1 MVDKQVVH
9 TLLEFFLVIFMLQ
22 VRVDKPRGNKI
33 IFLMREFRNFAKKKK
48 KKNREKSR
56 FYLGKLNNNKCDG
69 KKLRFL
75 YLNNSC

>member
-33 IFLMREFRNFAKKKK
+33 IFLIREFRNFAKKKK
-48 KKNREKSR
+48 KKKTREKSR

-69 KKLRFL
+69 KKIKIFI
-75 YLNNSC
+75 SE